1 MVCHAAVLVASM
13 IYRFGAFVVR
23 CIKAL
28 VYGGGLLQATTT
40 QEREGGEKTL
50 VLFERAKRFIHYI
63 LSFKLTPLNE

>member
-40 QEREGGEKTL
+40 QEREGGEN
-50 VLFERAKRFIHYI
+50 VGVV
-63 LSFKLTPLNE
+63 